1 MKINDYIL
9 YVIIIILFIIF
20 FKFGFSEG
28 KISVIEDYKVE
39 CKILTTTEC
48 YFIKKWCYL
57 F

>member
-39 CKILTTTEC
+39 CKVLTTTEC
-48 YFIKKWCYL
+48 YFIKK
-57 F
+57 